1 MTDIIRRE
9 TDEIIEE
16 TLLENG
22 YDVEEETAEEG
33 TTIDEN
39 ENLHPILKLFGV
51 NSWFSFF
58 STIVIILAFVAIIKR
73 IIWKPIKAILKL
85 VFAPIISLFR
95 RY

>member
-33 TTIDEN
+33 TTI
-39 ENLHPILKLFGV
+39 
-51 NSWFSFF
+51 
-58 STIVIILAFVAIIKR
+58 VIILAFVAIIKR
-73 IIWKPIKAILKL
+73 VIWKPIKAILKL

>member
-16 TLLENG
+16 TLLEND

-39 ENLHPILKLFGV
+39 FLF
-51 NSWFSFF
+51 NNCHYSCFCSNN
-58 STIVIILAFVAIIKR
+58 
-73 IIWKPIKAILKL
+73 
-85 VFAPIISLFR
+85 
-95 RY
+95 